1 VRGFY
6 FLQNEIFLLI
16 ACFNHVLRQRFSG
29 LKLPKVSIFSS
40 AHLGFLNFKTLFNS
54 LKTIS
59 FIVFVGTLLFLSG
72 CSTTNHAILPT
83 QAYHDIT
90 AHYNAYFNANEKLK
104 GVLQSVESSH
114 KDKFD
119 SVIAVYYYN
128 DPSEFASYNSDLEDV
143 VKRSTQSIQLH
154 NISNWS
160 DDNMLLIGRASYYKG
175 DYDKASSS
183 FKYITTEFKEGV
195 DYVKVQKGLGKK
207 VGKYVKAKKKKK
219 KPVVKVVTNADGTK
233 TLEKEDNRPK
243 YSLWVHEPARAEAL
257 IWLINTYTRQGKYD
271 QASSVVTFVRSDDNF
286 YKNLDP
292 QLELADADL
301 RVTSKNYA
309 GAIEPLEKYLAFKS
323 IKKKKRLKSRPLFV
337 LAQCYELT
345 GNSTKAIENYKL
357 VLKNR
362 PTYDMEFYAK
372 LKMAK
377 LSRGVAGSNAGVRSL
392 LAKMAK
398 DGKYK
403 EYRDQIYYELA
414 LISVQEKNLA
424 EARKFLRKSVDYSTA
439 NDDQKANS
447 YLLMA
452 ELDYEE
458 ELYVSAKYNYD
469 TTLTFMSKA
478 DSRYSEV
485 QERNKMLDNLVTQLA
500 IIAEED
506 SVRKLAS
513 LSEDELKKVVKEA
526 IAKKEQAEEEKK
538 AQEDAQR
545 QQQQQNNFNNN
556 NQPNRNTTTQT
567 QAPTATSSWY
577 FYNTTVRAAGYNDFI
592 KRWGRRKLEENWRRK
607 NKNSVTTDDTDPN
620 AVVADTATTEKKTEP
635 VVTGTLEEQM
645 LANIPNTPE
654 KLAKSNNRL
663 TDAYY
668 TAGTIYKDGL
678 DAYAKAEN
686 MFETMNN
693 KLPKHKLL
701 LESYY
706 NLYLIAQKQN
716 NSNKAEKY
724 KNLILAEFPESV
736 IAKILRNPNYITEL
750 KSKENAVNT
759 YYESAYNDYATNH
772 LDSAWYKCKMAD
784 VQFKPN
790 PLSAKFE
797 LLLALVLAKQNKL
810 EEYVQALNKIVSKT
824 NDVEVKNTASQ
835 LLSYLN
841 KSSLPQIDLSK
852 DTTRRDS
859 LNLLYAPVSNQTNVQ
874 QPQQPNNN
882 QQQNV
887 VPGNTNVT
895 NVATK
900 DTSVTTSKVPEQT
913 TDTVAKNTTT
923 VKDTFAKQPTA
934 LNLIPQEDTTS
945 PYVRT
950 DNGIHYFIVYIKD
963 PAVTPNSVMNTI
975 AKLNAFNA
983 STEYASRRL
992 QAKQIIIN
1000 STNKLINIKQFK
1012 DRADA
1017 MAYYNLIKGQG
1028 QLFDDMQKPQY
1039 VLTVISTV
1047 NFATLLSEKDI
1058 DAYQKYFNRV
1068 YK

>member
-1 VRGFY
+1 M
-6 FLQNEIFLLI
+6 
-16 ACFNHVLRQRFSG
+16 HQRFSQ

-40 AHLGFLNFKTLFNS
+40 AHFLFLNFKTILSNC
-54 LKTIS
+54 KTADYL
-59 FIVFVGTLLFLSG
+59 VFVVGLLALGG

-104 GVLQSVESSH
+104 GALQSVQTNH

-128 DPSEFASYNSDLEDV
+128 DPSEFASYNSDLDDV

-257 IWLINTYTRQGKYD
+257 IWLVNTYTRQGKYD

-309 GAIEPLEKYLAFKS
+309 GAIEPLEKYLDFKK
-323 IKKKKRLKSRPLFV
+323 IRKKKRLKGRPLFV

-345 GNSTKAIENYKL
+345 GNYTKAIENYKL

-377 LSRGVAGSNAGVRSL
+377 LGRAAGGGNAGIRSL

-403 EYRDQIYYELA
+403 EYWDQIYYEMA
-414 LISVQEKNLA
+414 LISVQENNRA
-424 EARKFLRKSVDYSTA
+424 EARKFLRKSIDFSTT

-458 ELYVSAKYNYD
+458 EFYVSSKFYYD
-469 TTLTFMSKA
+469 TTLTFMAKA
-478 DSRYSEV
+478 DKRYPEV
-485 QERNKMLDNLVTQLA
+485 EERDKLLENLVAQLN
-500 IIAEED
+500 IIAQED
-506 SVRKLAS
+506 SLRKLAS

-526 IAKKEQAEEEKK
+526 IQKKEQEEEEKK
-538 AQEDAQR
+538 QQADSR
-545 QQQQQNNFNNN
+545 NQQQQMDNFNNN
-556 NQPNRNTTTQT
+556 QAKGNTAPQPNTGT
-567 QAPTATSSWY
+567 TSSWY
-577 FYNTTVRAAGYNDFI
+577 FYNTAVRAAGYNDFV
-592 KRWGRRKLEENWRRK
+592 KRWGRRKQEDNWRRQ
-607 NKNSVTTDDTDPN
+607 NKNSVVTDDAEQIAAVTD
-620 AVVADTATTEKKTEP
+620 TTTSEKKQEETEAKTP
-635 VVTGTLEEQM
+635 EEQM
-645 LANIPNTPE
+645 MAAVPTTPE
-654 KLAKSNNRL
+654 KLAKSNDRL
-663 TDAYY
+663 VDAYY

-678 DAYAKAEN
+678 DAYAKAES
-686 MFETMNN
+686 MFETMNS

-716 NSNKAEKY
+716 NSDKAEKY
-724 KNLILAEFPESV
+724 KSLILAEFPESV

-750 KSKENAVNT
+750 KSKENSVNT
-759 YYESAYNDYATNH
+759 YYESAYSDYATNN

-784 VQFKPN
+784 AVFKPN

-797 LLLALVLAKQNKL
+797 LLLALVLSKQNKL
-810 EEYVQALNKIVSKT
+810 EEYVQALNKIVSKST
-824 NDVEVKNTASQ
+824 DVEVKNTASQ

-859 LNLLYAPVSNQTNVQ
+859 LNLLYTPAGTQTNVQ
-874 QPQQPNNN
+874 QPQQPANN
-882 QQQNV
+882 QQPKV
-887 VPGNTNVT
+887 VQGNTTT
-895 NVATK
+895 NAAVK
-900 DTSVTTSKVPEQT
+900 DTSSTSRTLEQVKDTVTKGGVAVK
-913 TDTVAKNTTT
+913 DTVAKQPVAQST
-923 VKDTFAKQPTA
+923 V
-934 LNLIPQEDTTS
+934 PQEDTTS
-945 PYVRT
+945 PYIRT

-975 AKLNAFNA
+975 AKLNAFNG
-983 STEYASRRL
+983 STDYASRRL
-992 QAKQIIIN
+992 QVKQIVIN

-1017 MAYYNLIKGQG
+1017 MAYYNLVKGQG

-1058 DAYQKYFNRV
+1058 DVYQKYFNRV

>member
-1 VRGFY
+1 MSNCKAAVY
-6 FLQNEIFLLI
+6 
-16 ACFNHVLRQRFSG
+16 
-29 LKLPKVSIFSS
+29 
-40 AHLGFLNFKTLFNS
+40 
-54 LKTIS
+54 
-59 FIVFVGTLLFLSG
+59 LLFMAGLLALGG

-104 GVLQSVESSH
+104 GALQSVQTGH

-257 IWLINTYTRQGKYD
+257 IWLVNTYTRQGKYD

-309 GAIEPLEKYLAFKS
+309 GAIEPLEKYLDFKK
-323 IKKKKRLKSRPLFV
+323 IRKKKRLKGRPLFV

-345 GNSTKAIENYKL
+345 GNYTKAIENYKL

-377 LSRGVAGSNAGVRSL
+377 LGRAAGGGNAAIRSL

-403 EYRDQIYYELA
+403 EYWDQIYYEMA
-414 LISVQEKNLA
+414 LLSVQENNRA
-424 EARKFLRKSVDYSTA
+424 EARKFLRKSIDFSTT

-458 ELYVSAKYNYD
+458 ELYVSSKFYYD
-469 TTLTFMSKA
+469 TTLSFMAKA
-478 DSRYSEV
+478 DKRYPETE
-485 QERNKMLDNLVTQLA
+485 ERNKMLESLVTQLA

-506 SVRKLAS
+506 SLRKLAL
-513 LSEDELKKVVKEA
+513 LSEDELQKA
-526 IAKKEQAEEEKK
+526 IKDALAKKEQAEEEKK
-538 AQEDAQR
+538 AQEEAQK
-545 QQQQQNNFNNN
+545 QQQQQNNFNNSN
-556 NQPNRNTTTQT
+556 TQPNRNTTSQQ
-567 QAPTATSSWY
+567 QATSTSSWY
-577 FYNTTVRAAGYNDFI
+577 FYNTAVRAAGYNDFI
-592 KRWGRRKLEENWRRK
+592 KKWGRRKLEQNWRRQ
-607 NKNSVTTDDTDPN
+607 NKSSVTTDDADPN
-620 AVVADTATTEKKTEP
+620 AVATDTAATDTKAAP
-635 VVTGTLEEQM
+635 VSTGPPEEQM

-654 KLAKSNNRL
+654 KLAKSNDRL
-663 TDAYY
+663 VDAYY

-678 DAYAKAEN
+678 DAYAKAES
-686 MFETMNN
+686 MFETMNS

-716 NSNKAEKY
+716 NNDKAEKY

-750 KSKENAVNT
+750 KSKENQVNT
-759 YYESAYNDYATNH
+759 YYESAYNDYATNN

-784 VQFKPN
+784 ATFKPN
-790 PLSAKFE
+790 PLSAKFD

-824 NDVEVKNTASQ
+824 TDVEVKNTASQ

-859 LNLLYAPVSNQTNVQ
+859 LNLLYTPADAQTNVQ

-882 QQQNV
+882 QQQQTV
-887 VPGNTNVT
+887 VPGNTTTNSAVKDTSSTVT
-895 NVATK
+895 KAVEQVKDTVTQNTAVTK
-900 DTSVTTSKVPEQT
+900 DT
-913 TDTVAKNTTT
+913 T
-923 VKDTFAKQPTA
+923 VKQPVVQNTV
-934 LNLIPQEDTTS
+934 PQEDTTS
-945 PYVRT
+945 PYIRT

-975 AKLNAFNA
+975 AKLNAFNG
-983 STEYASRRL
+983 STDYASRRL

-1017 MAYYNLIKGQG
+1017 MAYYNLVKGQA
-1028 QLFDDMQKPQY
+1028 QVFDDMQKPQY
-1039 VLTVISTV
+1039 VLTCISTV